1 MYCLEF
7 NYKNIL
13 VSNPMIIIVLS
24 LENKVELLLLLLAP
38 ALLSASIGVCSRPMR
53 GAGEFKIFVWRAVY
67 ERSFSSQ

>member
-1 MYCLEF
+1 MF
-7 NYKNIL
+7 R
-13 VSNPMIIIVLS
+13 IVLS
-24 LENKVELLLLLLAP
+24 LENKVELLLLAP